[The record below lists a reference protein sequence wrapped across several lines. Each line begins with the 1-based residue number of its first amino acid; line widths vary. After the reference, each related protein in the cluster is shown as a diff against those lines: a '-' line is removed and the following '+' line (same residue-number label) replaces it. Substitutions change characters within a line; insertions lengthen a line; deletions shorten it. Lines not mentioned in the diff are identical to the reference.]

1 MLNFVNQWDKVFWA
15 LFIVIGAI
23 IVIGTLGNVFI
34 FDILLGVAVI
44 IIGTQKLAEDIKT
57 IKINNEQ
64 EKINENINNISHWLN
79 SSYNYTKNIRD
90 RSEYRFYHMNNKRI
104 KTDEN
109 IEGME
114 RDMEILAKKMID
126 LENKLN
132 EISRVFVRRDI
143 IRSGRGGG

>member
-1 MLNFVNQWDKVFWA
+1 MLNFANQWDKVFWA

-104 KTDEN
+104 KTDEK
-109 IEGME
+109 IGGME

-132 EISRVFVRRDI
+132 EISRVFVRREI
-143 IRSGRGGG
+143 IRSGRGK